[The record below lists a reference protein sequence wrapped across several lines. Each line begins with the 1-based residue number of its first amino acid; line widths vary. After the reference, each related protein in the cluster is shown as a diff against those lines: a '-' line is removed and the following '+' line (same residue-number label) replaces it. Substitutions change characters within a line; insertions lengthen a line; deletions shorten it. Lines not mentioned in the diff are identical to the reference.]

1 LGDLLELGLTEVAV
15 ALASAPV
22 DGCAAINE
30 SDFPHG
36 CLLKAEVDDGHAT
49 LLFLRLVAGGTL
61 PARRGRKREA
71 QDRAFL
77 LLALASGFFQLLD
90 LPGS

>member
-1 LGDLLELGLTEVAV
+1 LL
-15 ALASAPV
+15 S
-22 DGCAAINE
+22 
-30 SDFPHG
+30 
-36 CLLKAEVDDGHAT
+36 
-49 LLFLRLVAGGTL
+49 LRLVAGGTL
-61 PARRGRKREA
+61 LAGRLGKGQA